1 MIAVVISII
10 CWCFFCIFEGRFEAI
25 LWHLWARTPIFGF
38 NPHKTKLLMYRR
50 LAIIILA
57 SISNPL
63 LFFAHAL
70 VFPFIHSGAMYSHR
84 NDIDS
89 DLYEDRWQSEPS
101 PTSSAEI
108 NFSYNVRFILFAIGC
123 FAYVAILFN
132 QK

>member
-1 MIAVVISII
+1 
-10 CWCFFCIFEGRFEAI
+10 
-25 LWHLWARTPIFGF
+25 
-38 NPHKTKLLMYRR
+38 MYRR